1 MNKEQIAESVTSKL
15 ALSAE
20 WSELERLRLIDVSLE
35 SHVNSINQDILS
47 IAKRKGDVKTA
58 RFENFKLILACS
70 QRIDELQGEI
80 TPAVSI
86 NLMPETLKKERTKK
100 AAPETAPRETAKE
113 KHPCHLCEDVFY
125 HRVDLVKHLRI
136 NHGLSI
142 EESVKPVPEGQK
154 EKSDF
159 LSLCADCLGEC
170 GEYPP
175 SNTKA
180 GCNRYRST
188 PDAVQIAHRDGI
200 CQEWRD
206 CVHMEKC
213 FGQANEE
220 GDTDCLKGREIR
232 AAARGKAPDVNARKA
247 QLIAEKADRD
257 SKCDKWMGCEH
268 AIACFDPDKAALQ
281 GTYCLPSKTTVCWN
295 SSCAWS
301 DLAQPDHCD
310 ADDQF
315 RQGRAVSECKC
326 FINGIGPTA
335 GQNGAECHDTTCG
348 DNDPE
353 VPGCCETWDDV
364 LECPRVVTAGWGWAK
379 ENDESEVSSGNDA
392 LAPTDTEILARHE
405 PAEAILPR
413 GEFRTKDIPKGKK
426 KRAEA
431 LEARRASVAH
441 LVAHRIKLFQLGSA
455 AISDYD
461 KGMGYDLEFNL
472 KQNKTQLGYA
482 LSQFNGLNEFLNPPT
497 PTPAKEEPKQEVA
510 QPVDESTAQASE
522 VVQCRNND
530 CASFDSFC
538 ADNCSKLPIGEPE
551 SVTACKDHQD
561 KWPQD
566 REQPKPSVPDDCD
579 DCGNRGILDGTD
591 DYCNCPHGVRTRKAD
606 QAELERRKERKA
618 ELNAE
623 PVQVV
628 QVDELQP
635 ATFNPLDE
643 PLGDCEQCMGYGVV
657 EGELFGESSFIP
669 CSCQAGKK
677 VAGEKWE
684 PARKKCCENCDI
696 DDPDCS
702 SCNLPDLEAGAPV
715 EKPAP
720 VIDKDRTCCMP
731 PDRDWREDNG
741 NRVLFCRVCHL
752 IHRLTDMGGKDL
764 PFEIGTKYNLVA
776 KVEAPKPATLTP
788 LQQKC
793 THPSVF
799 RTPVEGGFF
808 CKCCKQ
814 TILSG
819 GGRRD
824 CLPFNLEHPTD
835 D

>member
-538 ADNCSKLPIGEPE
+538 ADNCSKLPIGESEP
-551 SVTACKDHQD
+551 VTACKDYKAEWLD
-561 KWPQD
+561 
-566 REQPKPSVPDDCD
+566 EQVVAKPYVPADCD

-591 DYCNCPHGVRTRKAD
+591 DYCNCPHGIRARKAD
-606 QAELERRKERKA
+606 QAELEQRKLRKEA
-618 ELNAE
+618 LNATTQTE
-623 PVQVV
+623 AQAEGGEESTAAGVPAGTLEQVNY
-628 QVDELQP
+628 
-635 ATFNPLDE
+635 NPLDE
-643 PLGDCEQCMGYGVV
+643 PVGDCELCQGYGIIEDERDDFNMV
-657 EGELFGESSFIP
+657 P
-669 CSCQAGKK
+669 CSC
-677 VAGEKWE
+677 VAGIRVRNLAE
-684 PARKKCCENCDI
+684 PESKVSLAKCCEECHVE
-696 DDPDCS
+696 DPDCS
-702 SCNLPDLEAGAPV
+702 SCNLPDEEAAQA

-720 VIDKDRTCCMP
+720 VIDKDRTCCYP
-731 PDRDWREDNG
+731 HDRDWKEAFGFRILHCRECNI
-741 NRVLFCRVCHL
+741 
-752 IHRLTDMGGKDL
+752 IHRLTDPKGNDIPFTVGTTFDPIKGAGL
-764 PFEIGTKYNLVA
+764 PAIPEKVA
-776 KVEAPKPATLTP
+776 LTP
-788 LQQKC
+788 LQQK
-793 THPSVF
+793 
-799 RTPVEGGFF
+799 
-808 CKCCKQ
+808 
-814 TILSG
+814 
-819 GGRRD
+819 
-824 CLPFNLEHPTD
+824 
-835 D
+835 